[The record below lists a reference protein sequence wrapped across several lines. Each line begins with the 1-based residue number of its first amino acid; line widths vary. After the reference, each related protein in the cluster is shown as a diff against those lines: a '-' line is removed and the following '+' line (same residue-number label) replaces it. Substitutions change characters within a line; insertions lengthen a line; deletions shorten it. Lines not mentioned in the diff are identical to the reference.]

1 MQSQLNLFAAT
12 GLDAVAFQVTNQL
25 KILPTAFF
33 SALYL
38 RRQLSTRQW
47 VSLPALALGV
57 AIVNSATSGSTDT
70 HGAERF
76 GPDWWLG
83 LAAAVAAA
91 VLSGY
96 AGVYCERLLKT
107 GTGGAGPAEP
117 AAAKGEG
124 KGWQSSS
131 SDGRSAGADASRRAS
146 AGARCGE
153 CAERGAACAACAGA
167 AAGRAAPRSPPRTPR
182 LTLARLSLPRLVR
195 PVPRLPLLTLNIQLS
210 AWGAALAGAQVA
222 AQHGLRY
229 DPQGPGPMHGFGGY
243 AWAVVFLQAL
253 GGLVVSMVILHTDNV
268 IKGFALAFSILLSWI
283 LSIPLFGLR
292 PTPPFVLGL
301 AMVLASVLLFT
312 GSKPHAPSSGSA
324 PGQARRRPS
333 VGERESRP
341 AALMTWLEGDNVVLA
356 ALLTGVGCGL
366 TAGVLWHSAF
376 VGGGTGWG
384 PATPLA
390 TMRR

>member
-1 MQSQLNLFAAT
+1 
-12 GLDAVAFQVTNQL
+12 
-25 KILPTAFF
+25 
-33 SALYL
+33 
-38 RRQLSTRQW
+38 
-47 VSLPALALGV
+47 
-57 AIVNSATSGSTDT
+57 
-70 HGAERF
+70 
-76 GPDWWLG
+76 
-83 LAAAVAAA
+83 
-91 VLSGY
+91 
-96 AGVYCERLLKT
+96 
-107 GTGGAGPAEP
+107 
-117 AAAKGEG
+117 
-124 KGWQSSS
+124 
-131 SDGRSAGADASRRAS
+131 
-146 AGARCGE
+146 
-153 CAERGAACAACAGA
+153 
-167 AAGRAAPRSPPRTPR
+167 
-182 LTLARLSLPRLVR
+182 
-195 PVPRLPLLTLNIQLS
+195 VPRLPLLTLNIQLS

-312 GSKPHAPSSGSA
+312 GSKPHPVASAGAA

-341 AALMTWLEGDNVVLA
+341 GALMTWLEGDNVVLA
-356 ALLTGVGCGL
+356 ALLTGVGVGL

-376 VGGGTGWG
+376 VGGGPGWG

-390 TMRR
+390 TMLR